1 METSQD
7 LFKQLEEAEKLFSN
21 GSIKNAQK
29 LVRDVISKTKTFKKV
44 PNALKHKLNFA
55 IGQSRYFD
63 EMSSFA
69 TNPKREELISEITKI
84 VATPLEEPKKQ
95 AHRIHDLQTKW
106 QLLDLSSR
114 PASREQWSKFN
125 ELCNKGWEPCSEYFD
140 ELKAIKINN
149 ANQRLKIIE
158 EINLYVSENSAKWP
172 EVRTLIQYMRR
183 TFEQWQKFA
192 PVLDKDLNK
201 LKTAYFEAKKPI
213 NNYIKKQES
222 NVIAIKESLILKV
235 EAIDGE
241 DGDLNIKKFNDLK
254 NEWKKAGSAGRK
266 HDNKLWDKFNKSADR
281 LFNAKKEVIDAEI
294 VLAENIL
301 KDLKDKTISTQDAET
316 KLNELKNIQKTKEYN
331 NVVSNIRNLKNEKI
345 KEAKASKLSEYNKI
359 FSVIND
365 EKGATI
371 SLSKLIEAAVSKSIN
386 NKKTDKKA
394 LLYSCIKLEI
404 LANLESLKKDAA
416 LRQQIQLEMLTSK
429 FNKSN
434 SGDLNDLDSLVI
446 NFIEN
451 YSKEDSGAP
460 EKALWNRISKTL
472 EVLVS

>member
-331 NVVSNIRNLKNEKI
+331 NVVSNIKNLKNEKI

-365 EKGATI
+365 KKDATI
-371 SLSKLIEAAVSKSIN
+371 SLSKLIEAAISKSIN

-429 FNKSN
+429 FNKIN

>member
-172 EVRTLIQYMRR
+172 EVRTLIQYMRG

-241 DGDLNIKKFNDLK
+241 DGNLNIKKFNDLK

-331 NVVSNIRNLKNEKI
+331 NVVSNIKNLKNEKI

-365 EKGATI
+365 KKDATI
-371 SLSKLIEAAVSKSIN
+371 SLSKLIEAAISKSIN

-460 EKALWNRISKTL
+460 EKALWNRVSKTL

>member
-172 EVRTLIQYMRR
+172 EVRTLIQYMRG

-331 NVVSNIRNLKNEKI
+331 NVVSNIKNLKNEKI

-365 EKGATI
+365 KKDATI
-371 SLSKLIEAAVSKSIN
+371 SLSKLIEAAISKSIN

-404 LANLESLKKDAA
+404 LANLESLKKDAV

-434 SGDLNDLDSLVI
+434 SGGLNDLDSLVI

>member
-125 ELCNKGWEPCSEYFD
+125 ELCNKGWEPCGEYFD

-172 EVRTLIQYMRR
+172 EVRTLIQYMRG

-331 NVVSNIRNLKNEKI
+331 NVVSNIKNLKNEKI

-365 EKGATI
+365 KKDATI
-371 SLSKLIEAAVSKSIN
+371 SLSKLIEAAISKSIN

-460 EKALWNRISKTL
+460 EKALWNRVSKTL

>member
-172 EVRTLIQYMRR
+172 EVRTLIQYMRG

-331 NVVSNIRNLKNEKI
+331 NVVSNIKNLKNEKI

-365 EKGATI
+365 KKDAAI
-371 SLSKLIEAAVSKSIN
+371 SLSKLIEAAISKSIN

-460 EKALWNRISKTL
+460 EKALWNRVSKTL

>member
-172 EVRTLIQYMRR
+172 EVRTLIQYMRG

-331 NVVSNIRNLKNEKI
+331 NVVSNIKNLKNEKI

-365 EKGATI
+365 KKDATI
-371 SLSKLIEAAVSKSIN
+371 SLSKLIEAAISKSIN

-460 EKALWNRISKTL
+460 EKALWNRVSKTL

>member
-84 VATPLEEPKKQ
+84 VSTPLEEPKKQ

-172 EVRTLIQYMRR
+172 EVRTLIQYMRG

-301 KDLKDKTISTQDAET
+301 KDLKDKTISSQDAET

-331 NVVSNIRNLKNEKI
+331 NVVSSIKNLKNEKI

-365 EKGATI
+365 KKDATI
-371 SLSKLIEAAVSKSIN
+371 SLSKLIEAAISKSIN

>member
-172 EVRTLIQYMRR
+172 EVKTLIQYMRG

-416 LRQQIQLEMLTSK
+416 FRQQIQLEMLTSK

>member
-1 METSQD
+1 VETSQD

-172 EVRTLIQYMRR
+172 EVRTLIQYMRG

-331 NVVSNIRNLKNEKI
+331 NVVSNIKNLKNEKI

-365 EKGATI
+365 KKDATI
-371 SLSKLIEAAVSKSIN
+371 SLSKLIEAAISKSIN

-460 EKALWNRISKTL
+460 EKALWNRVSKTL